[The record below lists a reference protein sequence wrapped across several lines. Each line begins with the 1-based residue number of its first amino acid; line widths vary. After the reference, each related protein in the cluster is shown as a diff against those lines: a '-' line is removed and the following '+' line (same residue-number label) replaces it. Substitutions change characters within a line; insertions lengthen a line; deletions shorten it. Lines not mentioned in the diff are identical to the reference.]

1 MKNIKEIGDFF
12 INLNEYVYATDIET
26 NEIVYMNHKALKA
39 YGLES
44 IEDIK
49 GRKCYEVLQKAS
61 VKCGMCNN
69 SRLLPGAFEEWRYY
83 NPILKKYLLLKDTL
97 LHDEKTGKDY
107 RIEMAMDVGEEVRQ
121 GNVIENFQNLETLIN
136 EGLRIALLAPT
147 PDQSIE
153 VMLEYLGKTLHG
165 DRTYI
170 FEKDERGYD
179 NNTYEWVADGVV
191 PEKEELQNL
200 PPEVCAHWYKKF
212 QDNRCVVIHQ
222 LEDIREKDPIL
233 YEVLEKQSI
242 HSLVV
247 VPLYDNGKVIAFFG
261 LDNIAENISFEY
273 TQSML
278 QMTGY
283 FFVSSMKQ
291 RNLVR
296 KLQEISFHDQLTKLG
311 NRFALED
318 YATQVDSRRSIGVVF
333 CDITGLKRVND
344 SQGHIAGDK
353 FIVDA
358 SECLKNAFGNQNNGL
373 FRIGGDELL
382 VLCPEMTKKMLKEK
396 ISDLRSY
403 MAEANVTM
411 AIGYVWK
418 PDASASLDEVMTEA
432 EMWMYKD
439 KEAYYKR
446 TGIDRRVR

>member
-1 MKNIKEIGDFF
+1 MKKVWEFF
-12 INLNEYVYATDIET
+12 ENLDEYVYVTDVKT
-26 NEIVYMNHKALKA
+26 NELIYMNRKTMET
-39 YGLES
+39 YGYHSLEQ
-44 IEDIK
+44 IK
-49 GRKCYEVLQKAS
+49 GKKCYQILQNSSMPCK
-61 VKCGMCNN
+61 MCNN
-69 SRLLPGAFEEWRYY
+69 KILQPEHFQEWRYY

-107 RIEMAMDVGEEVRQ
+107 RIEIAMDVGEEVRQ
-121 GNVIENFQNLETLIN
+121 GNVIENFQNLETIIN

-296 KLQEISFHDQLTKLG
+296 KLREISFHDQLTKLG
-311 NRFALED
+311 NRFALEN
-318 YATQVDSRRSIGVVF
+318 YATQVDRRRSIGVVF

-353 FIVDA
+353 FIMNAAD
-358 SECLKNAFGNQNNGL
+358 CLEQAFENQKNGL

-418 PDASASLDEVMTEA
+418 PDASASLDELMTEA
-432 EMWMYKD
+432 ERWMYKD
-439 KEAYYKR
+439 KEAYYR
-446 TGIDRRVR
+446 QSGIDRRVR

>member
-1 MKNIKEIGDFF
+1 MKEIWEFF
-12 INLNEYVYATDIET
+12 ENLDEYVYVTDVKT
-26 NEIVYMNHKALKA
+26 NELIYMNRKTMET
-39 YGLES
+39 YGYHSLEQ
-44 IEDIK
+44 IK
-49 GRKCYEVLQKAS
+49 GKKCYQILQNSSMPCK
-61 VKCGMCNN
+61 MCNN
-69 SRLLPGAFEEWRYY
+69 KILQPEHFQEWRYY

-107 RIEMAMDVGEEVRQ
+107 RIEIAMDVGEEVRQ
-121 GNVIENFQNLETLIN
+121 GNVIENFQNLETIIN

-296 KLQEISFHDQLTKLG
+296 KLREISFHEQLTKLG
-311 NRFALED
+311 NRFALEN
-318 YATQVDSRRSIGVVF
+318 YATQVDRRRSIGVVF

-353 FIVDA
+353 FIMNAAD
-358 SECLKNAFGNQNNGL
+358 CLEQAIENQKNGL

-418 PDASASLDEVMTEA
+418 PDASASLDELMTEA
-432 EMWMYKD
+432 ERWMYKD
-439 KEAYYKR
+439 KEAYYR
-446 TGIDRRVR
+446 QSGIDRRVR

>member
-1 MKNIKEIGDFF
+1 MKKVWEFF
-12 INLNEYVYATDIET
+12 ENLDEYVYVTDVKT
-26 NEIVYMNHKALKA
+26 NELIYMNRKTMET
-39 YGLES
+39 YGYHSLEQ
-44 IEDIK
+44 IK
-49 GRKCYEVLQKAS
+49 GKKCYRILQNSSMPCK
-61 VKCGMCNN
+61 MCNN
-69 SRLLPGAFEEWRYY
+69 KILQPEHFQEWRYY

-107 RIEMAMDVGEEVRQ
+107 RIEIAMDVGEEVRQ

-318 YATQVDSRRSIGVVF
+318 YATQVDRRRSIGVVF

-353 FIVDA
+353 FIMDA
-358 SECLKNAFGNQNNGL
+358 SECLKNAFGDQNNGL

-382 VLCPEMTKKMLKEK
+382 VLCPEITEKLLKKK
-396 ISDLRSY
+396 IEELRHY
-403 MAEANVTM
+403 IAEANVTM
-411 AIGYVWK
+411 AIGYIWK
-418 PDASASLDEVMTEA
+418 PDASASLDELMTEA

-439 KEAYYKR
+439 KEAYYKQ

>member
-1 MKNIKEIGDFF
+1 MKKVWEFF
-12 INLNEYVYATDIET
+12 ENLDEYVYVTDVKT
-26 NEIVYMNHKALKA
+26 NELIYMNRKTMET
-39 YGLES
+39 YGYHSLEQ
-44 IEDIK
+44 IK
-49 GRKCYEVLQKAS
+49 GKKCYQVLQNSSMPCK
-61 VKCGMCNN
+61 MCNN
-69 SRLLPGAFEEWRYY
+69 KILQPEHFQEWRYY

-358 SECLKNAFGNQNNGL
+358 SECLKNVFGDQNNGL

>member
-1 MKNIKEIGDFF
+1 MKKVWEFF
-12 INLNEYVYATDIET
+12 ENLDEYVYVTDVKT
-26 NEIVYMNHKALKA
+26 NELIYMNRKTMET
-39 YGLES
+39 YGYHSLEQ
-44 IEDIK
+44 IK
-49 GRKCYEVLQKAS
+49 GKKCYRILQNSSMPCK
-61 VKCGMCNN
+61 MCNN
-69 SRLLPGAFEEWRYY
+69 KILQPEHFQEWRYY

-107 RIEMAMDVGEEVRQ
+107 RIEIAMDVGEEVRQ

-222 LEDIREKDPIL
+222 LEDIREIDPIL

-296 KLQEISFHDQLTKLG
+296 KLREISFHDQLTKLG
-311 NRFALED
+311 NRFALEN
-318 YATQVDSRRSIGVVF
+318 YATQVDRRRSIGVVF

-353 FIVDA
+353 FIMNAAD
-358 SECLKNAFGNQNNGL
+358 CLEQAFEDQKNGL

-418 PDASASLDEVMTEA
+418 PDASASLDELMTEA
-432 EMWMYKD
+432 ERWMYKD
-439 KEAYYKR
+439 KEAYYR
-446 TGIDRRVR
+446 QSGIDRRVR

>member
-1 MKNIKEIGDFF
+1 MKKVWEFF
-12 INLNEYVYATDIET
+12 ENLDEYVYVTDVKT
-26 NEIVYMNHKALKA
+26 NELIYMNRKTMET
-39 YGLES
+39 YGYHSLEQ
-44 IEDIK
+44 IK
-49 GRKCYEVLQKAS
+49 GKKCYRILQNSSMPCK
-61 VKCGMCNN
+61 MCNN
-69 SRLLPGAFEEWRYY
+69 KILQPEHFQEWRYY

-318 YATQVDSRRSIGVVF
+318 YATQVDRRRSIGVVF

-353 FIVDA
+353 FIMDA
-358 SECLKNAFGNQNNGL
+358 SECLKNTFGDQNNGL

>member
-1 MKNIKEIGDFF
+1 MKEIWEFF
-12 INLNEYVYATDIET
+12 ENLDEYVYVTDVKT
-26 NEIVYMNHKALKA
+26 NELIYMNRKTMET
-39 YGLES
+39 YGYHSLEQ
-44 IEDIK
+44 IK
-49 GRKCYEVLQKAS
+49 GKKCYQILQNSSMPCK
-61 VKCGMCNN
+61 MCNN
-69 SRLLPGAFEEWRYY
+69 KILQPEHFQEWRYY

-107 RIEMAMDVGEEVRQ
+107 RIEIAMDVGEEVRQ
-121 GNVIENFQNLETLIN
+121 GNVIENFQNLETIIN

-296 KLQEISFHDQLTKLG
+296 KLREISFHDQLTKLG
-311 NRFALED
+311 NRFALEN
-318 YATQVDSRRSIGVVF
+318 YATQVDRRRSIGVVF

-353 FIVDA
+353 FIMNAAD
-358 SECLKNAFGNQNNGL
+358 CLEQAIENQKNGL

-418 PDASASLDEVMTEA
+418 PDASASLDELMTEA
-432 EMWMYKD
+432 ERWMYKD
-439 KEAYYKR
+439 KEAYYR
-446 TGIDRRVR
+446 QSGIDRRVR

>member
-1 MKNIKEIGDFF
+1 MRDF
-12 INLNEYVYATDIET
+12 V
-26 NEIVYMNHKALKA
+26 
-39 YGLES
+39 S
-44 IEDIK
+44 
-49 GRKCYEVLQKAS
+49 
-61 VKCGMCNN
+61 
-69 SRLLPGAFEEWRYY
+69 
-83 NPILKKYLLLKDTL
+83 
-97 LHDEKTGKDY
+97 
-107 RIEMAMDVGEEVRQ
+107 
-121 GNVIENFQNLETLIN
+121 
-136 EGLRIALLAPT
+136 
-147 PDQSIE
+147 
-153 VMLEYLGKTLHG
+153 
-165 DRTYI
+165 
-170 FEKDERGYD
+170 
-179 NNTYEWVADGVV
+179 
-191 PEKEELQNL
+191 
-200 PPEVCAHWYKKF
+200 HWDKKF

-318 YATQVDSRRSIGVVF
+318 YAAQVDRRRSIGVVF

-353 FIVDA
+353 FIMDA
-358 SECLKNAFGNQNNGL
+358 SECLKNAFEDQNNGL

-382 VLCPEMTKKMLKEK
+382 VLCPGITEELLKKK
-396 ISDLRSY
+396 IEELRHY
-403 MAEANVTM
+403 IAEANVTM
-411 AIGYVWK
+411 AIGYIWK
-418 PDASASLDEVMTEA
+418 TNASANLDELMTEA

-439 KEAYYKR
+439 KEAYYKQ

>member
-1 MKNIKEIGDFF
+1 MKEIWEFF
-12 INLNEYVYATDIET
+12 ENLDEYVYVTDVKT
-26 NEIVYMNHKALKA
+26 NELIYMNRKTMET
-39 YGLES
+39 YGYHSLEQ
-44 IEDIK
+44 IK
-49 GRKCYEVLQKAS
+49 GKKCYQILQNSSMPCK
-61 VKCGMCNN
+61 MCNN
-69 SRLLPGAFEEWRYY
+69 KILQPEHFQEWRYY

-107 RIEMAMDVGEEVRQ
+107 RIEIAMDVGEEVRQ
-121 GNVIENFQNLETLIN
+121 GNVIENFQNLETIIN

-170 FEKDERGYD
+170 FEKDEGGYD

-318 YATQVDSRRSIGVVF
+318 YATQVDRRRSIGVVF

-353 FIVDA
+353 FIMNAAD
-358 SECLKNAFGNQNNGL
+358 CLEQAFEDQKNGL

-418 PDASASLDEVMTEA
+418 PDASASLDELMTEA
-432 EMWMYKD
+432 ERWMYKD
-439 KEAYYKR
+439 KEAYYR
-446 TGIDRRVR
+446 QSGIDRRVR

>member
-1 MKNIKEIGDFF
+1 
-12 INLNEYVYATDIET
+12 
-26 NEIVYMNHKALKA
+26 
-39 YGLES
+39 
-44 IEDIK
+44 
-49 GRKCYEVLQKAS
+49 
-61 VKCGMCNN
+61 
-69 SRLLPGAFEEWRYY
+69 
-83 NPILKKYLLLKDTL
+83 
-97 LHDEKTGKDY
+97 
-107 RIEMAMDVGEEVRQ
+107 MDVGEEVRQ
-121 GNVIENFQNLETLIN
+121 GNVIENFQNLETIIN

-247 VPLYDNGKVIAFFG
+247 VPLYDNGKVIA
-261 LDNIAENISFEY
+261 L
-273 TQSML
+273 L
-278 QMTGY
+278 
-283 FFVSSMKQ
+283 
-291 RNLVR
+291 R
-296 KLQEISFHDQLTKLG
+296 EISFHDQLTKLG
-311 NRFALED
+311 NRFALEN
-318 YATQVDSRRSIGVVF
+318 YATQVDRRRSIGVVF

-353 FIVDA
+353 FIMNAAD
-358 SECLKNAFGNQNNGL
+358 CLEQAFENQKNGL

-418 PDASASLDEVMTEA
+418 PDASASLDELMTEA
-432 EMWMYKD
+432 ERWMYKD
-439 KEAYYKR
+439 KEAYYR
-446 TGIDRRVR
+446 QSGIDRRVR